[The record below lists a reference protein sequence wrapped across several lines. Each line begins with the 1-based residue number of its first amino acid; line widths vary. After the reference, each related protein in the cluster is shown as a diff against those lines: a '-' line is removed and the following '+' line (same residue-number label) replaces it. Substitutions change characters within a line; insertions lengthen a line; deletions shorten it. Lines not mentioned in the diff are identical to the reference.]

1 MELDFTTLLWSLPL
15 VFVLGWFASR
25 FDIRQLRLENRRQPK
40 AYFKGLNY
48 LLNEKQDQAIDAFI
62 EAVQQDPDT
71 SELHFA
77 LGNLFRKRGE
87 YDRAVRVHEHLL
99 SRADLSSAE
108 RDRAQHALAQDY
120 VKAGLLD
127 RAEDALAKL
136 EGTAFETQARLA
148 RLAIFERLRDWPA
161 AAQIASK
168 LQAAGQGDFSARKAH
183 YLCEEA
189 AQLGKLHAAQTSAQ
203 TAPKS
208 QALNTTH
215 NRSQSTDAASA
226 SPEPNIR
233 SLLAQAIDTAPQAAR
248 ARLALAQNHSQ
259 AGEHL
264 AAYTAL
270 VPLFSSA
277 HSASALAAK
286 PLGEAAVASGQ
297 QAAAYALLKASYAR
311 SASIDVLDA
320 IVQLESTS
328 TEQAREHYIHHLE
341 REPSLAVAT
350 RWLAGEKLEH
360 EQFHPLV
367 QKALDKAVKPLLRY
381 RCAACGF
388 EAQAYFWQCPGC
400 QAWDSFPTR
409 RVDEL

>member
-1 MELDFTTLLWSLPL
+1 MQLDFTTLLWSLPL

-161 AAQIASK
+161 AAQIATK
-168 LQAAGQGDFSARKAH
+168 LQVAGQGDFSARRAH
-183 YLCEEA
+183 YLCEQA
-189 AQLGKLHAAQTSAQ
+189 AQLGKLNTKQTNPQINTLIPTQSA
-203 TAPKS
+203 
-208 QALNTTH
+208 N
-215 NRSQSTDAASA
+215 ASSA
-226 SPEPNIR
+226 NPESSPESNIR

-248 ARLALAQNHSQ
+248 ARLALAQINSQ
-259 AGEHL
+259 AGDHL
-264 AAYTAL
+264 AAYAAL
-270 VPLFSSA
+270 EPLFTSA
-277 HSASALAAK
+277 HSASALAAQ

-297 QAAAYALLKASYAR
+297 QAAAYALLKASYAQ

-350 RWLAGEKLEH
+350 RWLAGERLEH